1 VRGVRWQGEYF
12 SANTPGVESPSARRG
27 LSRRLRYMQPADAE
41 ALESR
46 YSELVRGLQKL
57 LTALRTRPEA

>member
-1 VRGVRWQGEYF
+1 MDVALASASEVRYLL
-12 SANTPGVESPSARRG
+12 G